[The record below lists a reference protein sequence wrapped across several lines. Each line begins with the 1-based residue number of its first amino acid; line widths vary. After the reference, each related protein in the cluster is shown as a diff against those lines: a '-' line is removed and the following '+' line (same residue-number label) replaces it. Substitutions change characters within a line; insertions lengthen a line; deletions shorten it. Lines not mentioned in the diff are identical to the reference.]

1 MLVTTSIWEGPEVVK
16 EWFGL
21 KLRIETIGF
30 ADLFD
35 DVLK

>member
-1 MLVTTSIWEGPEVVK
+1 MLVTTRIRKGPEVVK

-21 KLRIETIGF
+21 KLRIETIGL